1 MDIEPPHGPVETWR
15 DFFVHLVIITL
26 GLLIALALEGIV
38 GYIHERHLVHEANA
52 NITSEMHDNQKE
64 VEDSVKAAEQYQK
77 DMKHLIALMEQ
88 MKSGK
93 DLKGS
98 VNITFEK
105 TDLNTASWRTAA
117 ATHAI
122 AYMRYRDV
130 KRYEDVYGLQADFE
144 LAQDRAMDSWAN
156 VYAPFMQF
164 ISQNS
169 DDKAQAKD
177 AKLTEAQ
184 VAQINNIEEQTQMY
198 IGRLIA
204 VESIGKGLDQSYTQ
218 YFQHPNRYP
227 PDRQ

>member
-1 MDIEPPHGPVETWR
+1 MDIEPARGPIETWR

-38 GYIHERHLVHEANA
+38 GYIHERRLVHEANP
-52 NITSEMHDNQKE
+52 NIASEMRDNQKD
-64 VEDSVKAAEQYQK
+64 VEDTVKAAIQYQK
-77 DMKHLIALMEQ
+77 DMKHLIAQMEQ
-88 MKSGK
+88 MKTGSE
-93 DLKGS
+93 LKGS
-98 VNITFEK
+98 VNLTFEK
-105 TDLNTASWRTAA
+105 ADLNTASWQTAA

-144 LAQDRAMDSWAN
+144 LAQERAMDSWAN

-164 ISQNS
+164 VSQNS
-169 DDKAQAKD
+169 DDKAH

-184 VAQINNIEEQTQMY
+184 VAQVNKIEEQTQMY

-204 VESIGKGLDQSYTQ
+204 VESIGKVLDQSYTQ
-218 YFQHPNRYP
+218 YFQHPNR
-227 PDRQ
+227 

>member
-64 VEDSVKAAEQYQK
+64 VENSVKATVQYQK
-77 DMKHLIALMEQ
+77 DMKHLIDLLEQ
-88 MKSGK
+88 LKAGK

-98 VNITFEK
+98 VNLTFEK
-105 TDLNTASWRTAA
+105 ADLNTASWQTAA

-130 KRYEDVYGLQADFE
+130 KRYEDVYSLQADFE
-144 LAQDRAMDSWAN
+144 LAQDRAMDSWASA
-156 VYAPFMQF
+156 YAPFMQF
-164 ISQNS
+164 VRQDSQ
-169 DDKAQAKD
+169 DKTHANG

-184 VAQINNIEEQTQMY
+184 VAQVNNIEEQTQMY

-204 VESIGKGLDQSYTQ
+204 VESIGKALDQSYTQ
-218 YFQHPNRYP
+218 YFQHPNP
-227 PDRQ
+227 

>member
-1 MDIEPPHGPVETWR
+1 MDIEPPHGPIETWR

-52 NITSEMHDNQKE
+52 NITSEMRDNQKD
-64 VEDSVKAAEQYQK
+64 VESSIKASAQYQQ
-77 DMKHLIALMEQ
+77 DMKHLIAVMDQ
-88 MKSGK
+88 MKAGQQ
-93 DLKGS
+93 LKGS

-105 TDLNTASWRTAA
+105 ADLNTASWRTAA
-117 ATHAI
+117 ATGAI

-130 KRYEDVYGLQADFE
+130 KRYEDIYGLQGYFE

-164 ISQNS
+164 ISQNT
-169 DDKAQAKD
+169 DDKGHP
-177 AKLTEAQ
+177 KLTDAQLAQ
-184 VAQINNIEEQTQMY
+184 VDKIEEQTQMY

-204 VESIGKGLDQSYTQ
+204 VESIGKALDREYT
-218 YFQHPNRYP
+218 RYLQQP
-227 PDRQ
+227 KR

>member
-1 MDIEPPHGPVETWR
+1 MDIEPPHGPIETWR

-52 NITSEMHDNQKE
+52 NITSEMRDNQQA
-64 VEDSVKAAEQYQK
+64 VEDSVKGAVQYQK

-88 MKSGK
+88 MKAGK
-93 DLKGS
+93 EMKGS

-105 TDLNTASWRTAA
+105 ADLNTASWKTAA

-144 LAQDRAMDSWAN
+144 LAQNRAMDSWAN

-164 ISQNS
+164 VSQNS
-169 DDKAQAKD
+169 DDKAQAKGV
-177 AKLTEAQ
+177 KLTDAQFAQ
-184 VAQINNIEEQTQMY
+184 VDKIEEQTQMY

-204 VESIGKGLDQSYTQ
+204 VESIGKALDRNYTR
-218 YFQHPNRYP
+218 YLQHPNR
-227 PDRQ
+227 

>member
-1 MDIEPPHGPVETWR
+1 MDIEPPHGPIETWR

-52 NITSEMHDNQKE
+52 NITAEMRDNQKD
-64 VEDSVKAAEQYQK
+64 VEDSVKATARYQQ
-77 DMKHLIALMEQ
+77 DMKHLIALMEDV
-88 MKSGK
+88 KAGK
-93 DLKGS
+93 KLNGS

-105 TDLNTASWRTAA
+105 ADLNTASWKTAA
-117 ATHAI
+117 ATGAI

-130 KRYEDVYGLQADFE
+130 KRYEDIYGLQGDFE

-169 DDKAQAKD
+169 DDKPQAKNTRLTD
-177 AKLTEAQ
+177 AQLAQ
-184 VAQINNIEEQTQMY
+184 VNKIEEQTQMY

-204 VESIGKGLDQSYTQ
+204 VESIGKALDQDYTR
-218 YFQHPNRYP
+218 YLQHPNR
-227 PDRQ
+227 

>member
-38 GYIHERHLVHEANA
+38 GYIHERRLVHEANA
-52 NITSEMHDNQKE
+52 NITSEMRDNQKE
-64 VEDSVKAAEQYQK
+64 VESSITAAQQYQK
-77 DMKHLIALMEQ
+77 DMKHLIAVMEQ
-88 MKSGK
+88 MKSGS

-105 TDLNTASWRTAA
+105 TDLNTASWKTAA
-117 ATHAI
+117 ATGAI

-144 LAQDRAMDSWAN
+144 LAQDRALDSWAN

-164 ISQNS
+164 VSQNS
-169 DDKAQAKD
+169 DDKTPAKSV
-177 AKLTEAQ
+177 KPTQ
-184 VAQINNIEEQTQMY
+184 AQITQIDKIEEQTQMY
-198 IGRLIA
+198 IGRLVA
-204 VESIGKGLDQSYTQ
+204 VESIGKGLDQSYTE
-218 YFQHPNRYP
+218 YFQHPNR
-227 PDRQ
+227 